1 MERVNTVKKAWSI
14 LYWVAGLMAL
24 LLPVGSLYSLISRF
38 NHFYLVN
45 YNAYTIALAAVFLIA
60 AVWAAFIRDR
70 ETGKVMAVFTAI
82 LPLLLMITWLLMC
95 TEGKMGKLGFIFMAI
110 SVICSSY
117 VGLRFVK
124 LEALFTVT
132 SVIAALL
139 MILIVGL
146 TYLNMFNL
154 RKETVVKTL
163 ESPSGKFYV
172 EVVDCDQGALGGST
186 VVYVHERGLNTF
198 LFCTETSWK
207 FYEGQWRAY
216 ENMDIHWEENDV
228 LFIDDMEISFGTG
241 GLSDCGRWLE
251 E

>member
-14 LYWVAGLMAL
+14 FYGFAGFMAL
-24 LLPVGSLYSLISRF
+24 LLPLGSLYSLISWWF

-45 YNAYTIALAAVFLIA
+45 YNAYALALAVVFLIA
-60 AVWAAFIRDR
+60 AVWGALIRDR
-70 ETGKVMAVFTAI
+70 ETGKVMAVFTAV
-82 LPLLLMITWLLMC
+82 LPLLLMTTWLLMC

-124 LEALFTVT
+124 LEALFTGT

-139 MILIVGL
+139 MILIVAL

-163 ESPSGKFYV
+163 ESPSGNYYA

-186 VVYVHERGLNTF
+186 IVYVHERGLSTF
-198 LFCTETSWK
+198 LFGIERRMIFFK
-207 FYEGQWRAY
+207 GQWRAY
-216 ENMDIHWEENDV
+216 ENMDIHWEEDDV
-228 LFIDDMEISFGTG
+228 LFIDDLVANFSATM
-241 GLSDCGRWLE
+241 D
-251 E
+251 